1 MIMSLEEKKQEVI
14 EDFSVYDEWLDKY
27 EYLIE
32 LGKTLEAY
40 PEEEKTEDKLI
51 KGCQSRVWLD
61 YELKD
66 GKLYF
71 RADSDAIITKGII
84 SLLLSVYSGRT
95 PSEIAADDFD
105 FVEKIGLKEN
115 LSPTRANGLVSMID
129 TIKWIAN
136 DAAAKEQMAGQAGH
150 DENTQ
155 AGHDENTQAG
165 HDENT
170 QAGHDGAVIPGST
183 GNPSKDVLSAEDV
196 AALQPLYADV
206 ILALKQVYDPE
217 IPVNIYDLGL
227 IYELNIDKDRKVS
240 IVMTF
245 TAPNCPMADE
255 VMHEVEDCV
264 KRVPGVTGCSIELT
278 FEPVWDRSMLS
289 EEARVDLGL
298 DYEEDD
304 YGKLS

>member
-1 MIMSLEEKKQEVI
+1 MTLEEKKQAVI
-14 EDFSVYDEWLDKY
+14 EEFSMYDEWLDKY

-32 LGKTLEAY
+32 LGKALEAY
-40 PEEEKTEDKLI
+40 PEEEKTEEKLI

-66 GKLYF
+66 GKLFF

-84 SLLLSVYSGRT
+84 SLLISVYSGRT
-95 PSEIAADDFD
+95 PAEIAADDFG
-105 FVEKIGLKEN
+105 FVDRIGLREN

-129 TIKWIAN
+129 TIKWVAN
-136 DAAAKEQMAGQAGH
+136 EMAAKAETAGQAGH
-150 DENTQ
+150 D
-155 AGHDENTQAG
+155 
-165 HDENT
+165 
-170 QAGHDGAVIPGST
+170 
-183 GNPSKDVLSAEDV
+183 DVLTAEDV

-227 IYELNIDKDRKVS
+227 IYELNIDKDRKVY
-240 IVMTF
+240 ILMTF

-255 VMHEVEDCV
+255 VVHEVEESV

-278 FEPVWDRSMLS
+278 FDPVWDRSMLS

-304 YGKLS
+304 YGKLN

>member
-1 MIMSLEEKKQEVI
+1 MTLEEKKQAVI
-14 EDFSVYDEWLDKY
+14 EEFSMYDEWLDKY

-32 LGKTLEAY
+32 LGKALEAY
-40 PEEEKTEDKLI
+40 PEEQKTEEKLI

-84 SLLLSVYSGRT
+84 SLLISVYSGRT
-95 PSEIAADDFD
+95 PAEIAADDFGFID
-105 FVEKIGLKEN
+105 QIGLKEN

-129 TIKWIAN
+129 TIKWVAN
-136 DAAAKEQMAGQAGH
+136 DMAAKEEMAGQARH
-150 DENTQ
+150 EEKDARHEEKE
-155 AGHDENTQAG
+155 AGHD
-165 HDENT
+165 
-170 QAGHDGAVIPGST
+170 
-183 GNPSKDVLSAEDV
+183 DVLTAEDV

-255 VMHEVEDCV
+255 VMHEVEDSV

>member
-1 MIMSLEEKKQEVI
+1 MNTLEEAKAAVI
-14 EDFSVYDEWLDKY
+14 EDFSMYDEWLDKY

-32 LGKTLEAY
+32 LGKALEAY
-40 PEEEKTEDKLI
+40 PEEKKTEEKLI

-66 GKLYF
+66 GKLFF

-84 SLLLSVYSGRT
+84 SLLISVYSGRT
-95 PSEIAADDFD
+95 PAEIAADDFG
-105 FVEKIGLKEN
+105 FVDRIGLREN

-129 TIKWIAN
+129 TIKWVAN
-136 DAAAKEQMAGQAGH
+136 EMAAKAETAGQACH
-150 DENTQ
+150 D
-155 AGHDENTQAG
+155 
-165 HDENT
+165 
-170 QAGHDGAVIPGST
+170 
-183 GNPSKDVLSAEDV
+183 DVLTAEDV

-240 IVMTF
+240 ILMTF

-255 VMHEVEDCV
+255 VVHEVEESV
-264 KRVPGVTGCSIELT
+264 KRGPGVTGCSIELT
-278 FEPVWDRSMLS
+278 FDPVWDRSMLS

-304 YGKLS
+304 YGKLN